1 MLAARTATLL
11 TLLLATSSLGQR
23 AQRPPRPPSSI
34 STIQPK
40 ANFNAQQFAG
50 TWLLVAVASSCRF
63 LQEQG
68 HRAEAT
74 TLHVAP
80 QGAAMAVS
88 TFRKLDGICWQV
100 RQLYGDTGLP
110 GRFLLQGEEARPAG
124 DEGAGLGKGLTWLT
138 QLRLAR
144 GARGAVDVVVGET
157 DYGSFAILYLER
169 ARQLSVKLYARS
181 LPVRDSVLSM
191 FEQRVQGAN
200 LTEDHI
206 LFFPKYGFCEA
217 ADQFHTLDEVRRAAA
232 HPVISWTRGAASPV
246 AQEGQRLILLDRSPP
261 GSLLQFQGLW
271 FVLGLAGSTH
281 RTVDRSLLSPFT
293 ATFELRE
300 DSRLEVSYAMIRGR
314 RCVTWS
320 YVLISGTQPG
330 KFSVDNSGV
339 PGGDPEEVQVYD
351 TDYTT
356 FALVLSRRQ
365 SGDQGI
371 LRIYLL
377 CRMWAIQTEV
387 LDKFVCLV
395 RAQGLSDNNIVFP
408 DLTGQGSP
416 SPLQLLPSWT
426 PAPRPFLETSLS
438 NPGDPAKYLNC
449 VPPRQS
455 FAGPPFQV
463 SSTVACH

>member
-1 MLAARTATLL
+1 MGPWCALWV
-11 TLLLATSSLGQR
+11 LLA
-23 AQRPPRPPSSI
+23 
-34 STIQPK
+34 
-40 ANFNAQQFAG
+40 
-50 TWLLVAVASSCRF
+50 LLRD
-63 LQEQG
+63 L
-68 HRAEAT
+68 R
-74 TLHVAP
+74 
-80 QGAAMAVS
+80 
-88 TFRKLDGICWQV
+88 
-100 RQLYGDTGLP
+100 
-110 GRFLLQGEEARPAG
+110 
-124 DEGAGLGKGLTWLT
+124 GLTAD
-138 QLRLAR
+138 QA
-144 GARGAVDVVVGET
+144 
-157 DYGSFAILYLER
+157 
-169 ARQLSVKLYARS
+169 LSS
-181 LPVRDSVLSM
+181 SVLQS
-191 FEQRVQGAN
+191 FQ
-200 LTEDHI
+200 
-206 LFFPKYGFCEA
+206 A
-217 ADQFHTLDEVRRAAA
+217 A
-232 HPVISWTRGAASPV
+232 
-246 AQEGQRLILLDRSPP
+246 
-261 GSLLQFQGLW
+261 QFQGLW

-408 DLTGQGSP
+408 DLTD
-416 SPLQLLPSWT
+416 W
-426 PAPRPFLETSLS
+426 SLH
-438 NPGDPAKYLNC
+438 PD
-449 VPPRQS
+449 
-455 FAGPPFQV
+455 
-463 SSTVACH
+463 AC